1 MNNRKCY
8 LAALVYLLAAMG
20 GTAQNIP
27 GYRAGA
33 PLPCRAHEQI
43 KTFFEENPQALERHK
58 VPCRTRAVAER
69 PDHYVIPVVF
79 HIFGVDFNGATI
91 NDEIIKD
98 ALGKRMKIF
107 KV

>member
-27 GYRAGA
+27 GYRVGA

-43 KTFFEENPQALERHK
+43 KTFFGKNNRFF
-58 VPCRTRAVAER
+58 
-69 PDHYVIPVVF
+69 VI
-79 HIFGVDFNGATI
+79 GW
-91 NDEIIKD
+91 
-98 ALGKRMKIF
+98 
-107 KV
+107 

>member
-43 KTFFEENPQALERHK
+43 KTFFCKKSQNLQLS
-58 VPCRTRAVAER
+58 
-69 PDHYVIPVVF
+69 
-79 HIFGVDFNGATI
+79 
-91 NDEIIKD
+91 
-98 ALGKRMKIF
+98 
-107 KV
+107 

>member
-27 GYRAGA
+27 GYRVGA

-43 KTFFEENPQALERHK
+43 KTFLKKIRRHW
-58 VPCRTRAVAER
+58 
-69 PDHYVIPVVF
+69 
-79 HIFGVDFNGATI
+79 NGIRFLAGH
-91 NDEIIKD
+91 EQ
-98 ALGKRMKIF
+98 
-107 KV
+107 